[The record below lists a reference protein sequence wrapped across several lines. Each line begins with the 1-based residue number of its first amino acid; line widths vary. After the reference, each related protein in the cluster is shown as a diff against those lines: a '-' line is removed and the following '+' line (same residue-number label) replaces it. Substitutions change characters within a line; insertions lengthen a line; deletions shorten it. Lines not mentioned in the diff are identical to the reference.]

1 MYFLQYCIPL
11 SSNTQF
17 CLLNG
22 AGFYVTWLKSECF
35 VIMLLKAL
43 TRCNL

>member
-22 AGFYVTWLKSECF
+22 AGFYVTWLKSEMFCYHSLERAHK
-35 VIMLLKAL
+35 M
-43 TRCNL
+43 